1 MTKGDGVPACAG
13 MTKRAGARFI
23 VVRHGETRWN
33 VEERIQ
39 GQGDSPLTARG
50 IAQAEAIGARL
61 ARERFDAL
69 VASDLGRAMDTARR
83 IGARCGL
90 EVRPDARLRER
101 SFGEGEGLDYTEID
115 RTWPEVFSRERA
127 TTNPDLVIPGGES
140 RRQFHD
146 RIRAA
151 FEALAR
157 EHAGKRV
164 AVITHGGVLATLYRI
179 VHGIPVAHAHRVT
192 ITNARTTRSPST
204 PTPGRSRPGTTPITC
219 PTRLPSWRA
228 EARSSRA
235 RRARG

>member
-1 MTKGDGVPACAG
+1 MKT
-13 MTKRAGARFI
+13 RFI
-23 VVRHGETRWN
+23 VVRHGETQWN
-33 VEERIQ
+33 VERRVQ
-39 GQGDSPLTARG
+39 GWGDSALTANG
-50 IAQAEAIGARL
+50 IAQAEAIGKRL
-61 ARERFDAL
+61 A
-69 VASDLGRAMDTARR
+69 
-83 IGARCGL
+83 
-90 EVRPDARLRER
+90 RER

-115 RTWPEVFSRERA
+115 RAWPEVFSRERA

-192 ITNARTTRSPST
+192 ITNASYNAVAFDADAWTLEAWDDTDH
-204 PTPGRSRPGTTPITC
+204 
-219 PTRLPSWRA
+219 LPDAAPFVES
-228 EARSSRA
+228 
-235 RRARG
+235 